1 MLTYPLAFLA
11 GAIGAVLG
19 WFLTG
24 FAASY
29 LAGLAGVSD
38 MEGGRAM
45 FAFLGVGPFGA
56 LAGLVLGVLIVLR
69 YQGGYRGLAGLAGRT
84 AAVVIGLAA
93 ATGLGLWI
101 YSLSGDVL
109 VTNGPAPR
117 LAFEIRFPPDAVLP
131 AKLEG
136 VGVDLDTDKNSMPAA
151 YLRTGSDGAR
161 PVLSG
166 VVELYF
172 RTSHRIVVLR
182 VKGEP
187 DRLFLLKLASNP
199 SASAEFGAWQ
209 PVDHVAD
216 RPDGALRQGTKE
228 DGYEIRYLVE
238 RN

>member
-136 VGVDLDTDKNSMPAA
+136 WGSISIPTRTPCPPPICGPAA
-151 YLRTGSDGAR
+151 TARVRCSPAWWSSISARATASSCCASRASRTGCFS
-161 PVLSG
+161 
-166 VVELYF
+166 
-172 RTSHRIVVLR
+172 
-182 VKGEP
+182 
-187 DRLFLLKLASNP
+187 
-199 SASAEFGAWQ
+199 
-209 PVDHVAD
+209 
-216 RPDGALRQGTKE
+216 
-228 DGYEIRYLVE
+228 
-238 RN
+238 